1 MNILVWQI
9 VVAVATML
17 MLFLR
22 WQLCCRHHRESAR
35 RVVPVRREQRPPVA
49 YVGVRLHNYGQLAA
63 TRTVAL
69 TTLPMPIRG
78 TVEAAEPAPLR
89 PSDIRFAPPDVALMR
104 RVLDGLRALPESPPR
119 R

>member
-17 MLFLR
+17 MLFVR
-22 WQLCCRHHRESAR
+22 WQLCCRHHRAPAR
-35 RVVPVRREQRPPVA
+35 RVVPVRRDQRPPVP
-49 YVGVRLHNYGQLAA
+49 YVYRQMAA

-78 TVEAAEPAPLR
+78 TIEAAEPVPLR
-89 PSDIRFAPPDVALMR
+89 PNDVRFAPPDVALMR
-104 RVLDGLRALPESPPR
+104 RVLDGLRALPESSPR
-119 R
+119 Q